1 MDRVFGLAWR
11 LFFFFFSFEF
21 GFRGKRVE
29 RMSRDTGY
37 GESKRALAANIS
49 CACCFGAFFRA
60 SALAI
65 HLVVVAAFRA
75 TRNPADRVGDRWSVD
90 PTGPISLPGLTFRIL
105 RCGERAER
113 SNDRSRSAAGSMSGG
128 AKVTW
133 SPHTC
138 AYNRKRS
145 LCFHSLLRLSTKK
158 H

>member
-1 MDRVFGLAWR
+1 
-11 LFFFFFSFEF
+11 
-21 GFRGKRVE
+21 
-29 RMSRDTGY
+29 MSRDTGY
-37 GESKRALAANIS
+37 GESKRALAANTS
-49 CACCFGAFFRA
+49 CACCFGAFFSRVRA
-60 SALAI
+60 RDPLGRGGVPRHEKPGRSAI
-65 HLVVVAAFRA
+65 
-75 TRNPADRVGDRWSVD
+75 GQMISVD
-90 PTGPISLPGLTFRIL
+90 PQDRSRCRDSRFRIL

-113 SNDRSRSAAGSMSGG
+113 SIDRSRSAAGSMSGG